1 MTHHVGIDLGT
12 TNSAICSY
20 DGAQVLLYKSPE
32 QTDVTPSAIF
42 VDRRGNRFVGQRA
55 YDYAARAPDNVAK
68 EFKRMMG
75 SATPVTLSAVD
86 LVMTPEQCSAEI
98 LKALFGYLPEQIRN
112 DPDIGTVITV
122 PAAFNQ
128 MQKDATME
136 AAQVAGIGKVALMQ
150 EPVAAVMSVM
160 HKRRADGIFL
170 VFDIGGGTLDVAV
183 AQSLGGRVSVLGQ
196 GGVAMCGGR
205 DFDRLLVDHVVWP
218 WLSDQFQLPDDF
230 AAQPAFARLRRMAE
244 YAAERAKIDL
254 SSREEAIIAA
264 SEQDLGVRDRGG
276 REIYL
281 DCPVTRSALDRLMED
296 KVREAVEA
304 ARDAIEKAGVT
315 ARDLAHIVFV
325 GGPSQYKPLRER
337 IASALGVAASTEVN
351 PMTAVAEGAA
361 VFAESIDWSTHNRA
375 RKSVRGSV
383 SAGGPMDIKLNH
395 VARTPDTRAKVALRL
410 GASPLPGCG
419 FQIDSLDTGW
429 SSGRQ
434 ELRDGAVME
443 VPLPKPGQNAFKVFV
458 FDPAGGPM
466 ALTNDRIEI
475 SRTAATV
482 DAIPAS
488 HSLGIEARDKVGGAV
503 VLEHLVRKGDPLP
516 VSGHRRFTAME
527 SLRAGSSAALNF
539 VIREGEIA
547 SPVSD
552 NRFVGLFKITGD
564 DFSDGVIAVGADL
577 LCEYEI
583 LDSGNIVL
591 DVSVPSIG
599 ASFQRNKN
607 FYSRSEGAVDY
618 TNAARRVRDEAAQT
632 SRKLAELERR
642 VSDPTL
648 AAARARLDRAMS
660 IALDEANPE
669 TTKQAMDDVD
679 KAKELLA
686 RARRAN
692 LKVMRRAELDLIV
705 QYFDNAVRRF
715 AKPSEETS
723 FDMLAKSADRAIDDP
738 RPEFESLASQLKGKN
753 WAILFRQDWFV
764 VDRFKWCSD
773 TPHLFADADT
783 HARLAAEGRSALA
796 GGDADRLRHVLGEM
810 ERNRLSSTEAD
821 DLLTVSNIAR
831 G

>member
-1 MTHHVGIDLGT
+1 MTHYVGIDLGT

-20 DGAQVLLYKSPE
+20 DGEQIVLYKSPE

-75 SATPVTLSAVD
+75 SATPVTLSAVN

-98 LKALFGYLPEQIRN
+98 LKVLFGYLPEEIRN
-112 DPDIGTVITV
+112 DPDVGTVITV

-128 MQKDATME
+128 MQKEATME
-136 AAQVAGIGKVALMQ
+136 AAQAAGIGKVALMQ

-160 HKRRADGIFL
+160 QKRRADGIFL
-170 VFDIGGGTLDVAV
+170 VFDIGGGTLDIAI
-183 AQSLGGRVSVLGQ
+183 AQSLGGRVSLLGQ
-196 GGVAMCGGR
+196 GGIAMCGGR
-205 DFDRLLVDHVVWP
+205 DFDRLLVDRLVWP

-230 AAQPAFARLRRMAE
+230 ASQAAFVRLRRMAE
-244 YAAERAKIDL
+244 YAAERAKIQL
-254 SSREEAIIAA
+254 SGSEEAIIAA
-264 SEQDLGVRDRGG
+264 SEQDLGVRDHGG

-296 KVREAVEA
+296 KVGEAVEA
-304 ARDAIEKAGVT
+304 ARDAIEKAGV
-315 ARDLAHIVFV
+315 APRDLGHIVFV
-325 GGPSQYKPLRER
+325 GGPSQYKPLRDR
-337 IASALGVAASTEVN
+337 VASALGVAASTEVH

-361 VFAESIDWSTHNRA
+361 VFAETIDWSTHNRA
-375 RKSVRGSV
+375 RKSARGSV
-383 SAGGPMDIKLNH
+383 SAGGPMDIGLNH
-395 VARTPDTRAKVALRL
+395 VARTPDSRAKVALRL
-410 GASPLPGCG
+410 GAPPLPGCA

-434 ELRDGAVME
+434 ELRDGAVMD
-443 VPLPKPGQNAFKVFV
+443 VPLTKPGPNVFKLFV
-458 FDPAGGPM
+458 FDPAGGPI
-466 ALTNDRIEI
+466 ALAHDRIVI

-488 HSLGIEARDKVGGAV
+488 HSIGIEARDKVGGPI
-503 VLEHLVRKGDPLP
+503 VLEHLVRKGDALPLT
-516 VSGHRRFTAME
+516 GHKRFKAME
-527 SLRAGSSAALNF
+527 SLRAGSSGALNF

-547 SPVSD
+547 DPVSD

-564 DFSDGVIAVGADL
+564 DFADGVIAAGAEL

-583 LDSGNIVL
+583 LDSGNLVL

-599 ASFQRNKN
+599 VSLRNKN
-607 FYSRSEGAVDY
+607 FYSRREGAVDY
-618 TNAARRVRDEAAQT
+618 SNAARRVHDDAARM
-632 SRKLAELERR
+632 SRKLAEMERR
-642 VSDPTL
+642 VSDPML
-648 AAARARLDRAMS
+648 AAARVRLDRAMS

-686 RARRAN
+686 KARRAN
-692 LKVMRRAELDLIV
+692 LKVMRRAELTRIL
-705 QYFDNAVRRF
+705 QEFDASVRRF

-723 FDMLAKSADRAIDDP
+723 FDMLAKSAELAIDDP
-738 RPEFESLASQLKGKN
+738 RPEFESFAKQLDAKRWG
-753 WAILFRQDWFV
+753 ILYRQDWFV
-764 VDRFKWCSD
+764 IEMFNWRAQNTHV
-773 TPHLFADADT
+773 FADPDAHAGLVAD
-783 HARLAAEGRSALA
+783 GRKVLA
-796 GGDADRLRHVLGEM
+796 GGDVDRLRHVIYQM
-810 ERNRLSSTEAD
+810 DQNRLSSTEPEE
-821 DLLTVSNIAR
+821 LLAVSNIAR

>member
-20 DGAQVLLYKSPE
+20 DGEEIVLYKSPE

-75 SATPVTLSAVD
+75 SATPVTLSAVN

-98 LKALFGYLPEQIRN
+98 LKVLFGYLPEEIRN
-112 DPDIGTVITV
+112 DPDVGTVITV

-136 AAQVAGIGKVALMQ
+136 AAQAAGIGKVALMQ
-150 EPVAAVMSVM
+150 EPVAAVMSIM

-170 VFDIGGGTLDVAV
+170 VFDIGGGTLDIAI
-183 AQSLGGRVSVLGQ
+183 AQSLSGRVSLLGQ
-196 GGVAMCGGR
+196 GGIAMCGGR

-218 WLSDQFQLPDDF
+218 WLSGQFELPGDF
-230 AAQPAFARLRRMAE
+230 ASQSAFARLRRMAE
-244 YAAERAKIDL
+244 YAAERAKIEL
-254 SSREEAIIAA
+254 SSSEEAVIAA
-264 SEQDLGVRDRGG
+264 SEQDLGVRDLGD

-281 DCPVTRSALDRLMED
+281 DCPVTRSALDRLMES
-296 KVREAVEA
+296 KVGDAVEA

-315 ARDLAHIVFV
+315 PRDIAHVVFV
-325 GGPSQYKPLRER
+325 GGPSQYRPLRETV
-337 IASALGVAASTEVN
+337 AAALGVAASTEVH

-361 VFAESIDWSTHNRA
+361 VFAESIDWTTHNRA

-383 SAGGPMDIKLNH
+383 SAGGAMDIRLNH
-395 VARTPDTRAKVALRL
+395 AARTPDNRAKVALRL
-410 GASPLPGCG
+410 GAAPLPGCA

-434 ELRDGAVME
+434 ELRDGAVMD
-443 VPLPKPGQNAFKVFV
+443 VPLPKPGENVFKVFV
-458 FDPAGGPM
+458 FDPAGGPI
-466 ALTNDRIEI
+466 ALADDRIMI
-475 SRTAATV
+475 TRTAATV

-488 HSLGIEARDKVGGAV
+488 HSIGIEARDKIGGAI

-516 VSGHRRFTAME
+516 VSGHKRFKAME
-527 SLRAGSSAALNF
+527 TLRAGSSGALNF

-547 SPVSD
+547 DPVSD

-564 DFSDGVIAVGADL
+564 HFSDGVITAGADL

-591 DVSVPSIG
+591 DVSVPSIA
-599 ASFQRNKN
+599 ASFQRSNN
-607 FYSRSEGAVDY
+607 LYSRREGAIDY
-618 TNAARRVRDEAAQT
+618 TNAARRVHDDAATASQ
-632 SRKLAELERR
+632 KLAQLERC
-642 VSDPTL
+642 VSDPML
-648 AAARARLDRAMS
+648 ATARERLDRALS

-686 RARRAN
+686 RVRRAN
-692 LKVMRRAELDLIV
+692 LKVTRRSELARLV
-705 QYFDNAVRRF
+705 QQFDQFARRF

-723 FDMLAKSADRAIDDP
+723 FDLLTKSAELAIDDP
-738 RPEFESLASQLKGKN
+738 RPEFESFAKQLNAKRIG
-753 WAILFRQDWFV
+753 ILYRQDWFIV
-764 VDRFKWCSD
+764 QRFNWLVGA
-773 TPHLFADADT
+773 THLFADTDA
-783 HARLAAEGRSALA
+783 HARLVAEGRTALA
-796 GGDADRLRHVLGEM
+796 SGDA
-810 ERNRLSSTEAD
+810 ERVRNVVRELEQIALWPTEAD
-821 DLLTVSNIAR
+821 DLITASNIAR

>member
-1 MTHHVGIDLGT
+1 MTQHVGIDLGT

-20 DGAQVLLYKSPE
+20 DGEQIVLYKSPE

-55 YDYAARAPDNVAK
+55 YDHAARAPDNVARG
-68 EFKRMMG
+68 FKRMMG
-75 SATPVTLSAVD
+75 SATPVRLSAVD

-98 LKALFGYLPEQIRN
+98 LKVMFGYLPEEIRN
-112 DPDIGTVITV
+112 DPNVGTVITV

-136 AAQVAGIGKVALMQ
+136 AAQAAGIGKVALMQ
-150 EPVAAVMSVM
+150 EPVAAVMSAM

-183 AQSLGGRVSVLGQ
+183 ARSLSGRVSLLGQ
-196 GGVAMCGGR
+196 GGIAMCGGR
-205 DFDRLLVDHVVWP
+205 DFDRLLVEQVVWP

-230 AAQPAFARLRRMAE
+230 ASQIAFARLRSMAE
-244 YAAERAKIDL
+244 YAAERAKIEL
-254 SSREEAIIAA
+254 SGSEEAIIAA
-264 SEQDLGVRDRGG
+264 SEQDLGMRDLGG

-296 KVREAVEA
+296 KIRESVEA

-315 ARDLAHIVFV
+315 PRDLEHIVFV

-337 IASALGVAASTEVN
+337 VASELGVAASTEVR

-361 VFAESIDWSTHNRA
+361 VFAESIDWTTHNRA
-375 RKSVRGSV
+375 RKSIRGSV
-383 SAGGPMDIKLNH
+383 STGGSMDIGLNH

-410 GASPLPGCG
+410 GASPLPGCA

-434 ELRDGAVME
+434 ELRDGAVMDL
-443 VPLPKPGQNAFKVFV
+443 PLPKPGENVFKVFV
-458 FDPAGGPM
+458 FDPGGGPITL
-466 ALTNDRIEI
+466 ANDRIVI

-488 HSLGIEARDKVGGAV
+488 HSIGIEARDKVGGAV

-516 VSGHRRFTAME
+516 VSGHKRFKAME
-527 SLRAGSSAALNF
+527 SLRAGSSGALNF

-547 SPVSD
+547 DPVSD

-564 DFSDGVIAVGADL
+564 DFFEGVIAAGADL

-607 FYSRSEGAVDY
+607 FYSRREGAVDY
-618 TNAARRVRDEAAQT
+618 TNAAQRVRDDAART

-648 AAARARLDRAMS
+648 AAAHERLDRAQS
-660 IALDEANPE
+660 IAPDEANPE
-669 TTKQAMDDVD
+669 TTKQAMEDVD

-692 LKVMRRAELDLIV
+692 LKVMRRAELVRIV
-705 QYFDNAVRRF
+705 QLFDESARRF

-723 FDMLAKSADRAIDDP
+723 FDMLAKSAERAIDDP
-738 RPEFESLASQLKGKN
+738 RPEFESFAGQLKGKN
-753 WAILFRQDWFV
+753 WVILFRQDWFV
-764 VDRFKWCSD
+764 IDRFKWCAE
-773 TPHLFADADT
+773 TPHLFADTDA
-783 HARLAAEGRSALA
+783 HARLVAEGRKALTS
-796 GGDADRLRHVLGEM
+796 GDADRLRNVIREM
-810 ERNRLSSTEAD
+810 ERNRLSSTEAE